1 MGNMALYTVIDRETN
16 KTVCVNKTS
25 RDLTLLI
32 GIDADRVHQYA
43 KSQNAYKR
51 RWLIYK
57 SGSRVGYDPSKE
69 TLRHEWDK
77 TVKWILTGEKQ
88 EERKMLAY
96 GVKDIVMDH
105 VICRN
110 APLAEVARRTGAPA
124 GKIPSMA
131 KGGRLHDGRYL
142 IWVEGELEDIIDQ
155 KFREDWDTTRKSVL
169 HGLAEAYKRGES

>member
-88 EERKMLAY
+88 E
-96 GVKDIVMDH
+96 G
-105 VICRN
+105 
-110 APLAEVARRTGAPA
+110 T
-124 GKIPSMA
+124 
-131 KGGRLHDGRYL
+131 
-142 IWVEGELEDIIDQ
+142 
-155 KFREDWDTTRKSVL
+155 
-169 HGLAEAYKRGES
+169 